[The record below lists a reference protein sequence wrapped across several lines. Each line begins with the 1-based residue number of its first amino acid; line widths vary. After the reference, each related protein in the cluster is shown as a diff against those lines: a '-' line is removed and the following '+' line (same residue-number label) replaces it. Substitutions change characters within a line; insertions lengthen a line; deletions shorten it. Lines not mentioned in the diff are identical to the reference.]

1 MRKIITLIIMLA
13 PVLSLWGQ
21 GNPYDS
27 QFSSEELKSDTTV
40 ASNPS
45 QLLIKIDAIR
55 HKIDSL
61 KALNVQVLEQCLD
74 CTGISQED
82 KNNAAEILENTFNN
96 LDSVLAVRDKMVKL
110 NQNKYKYLIFEA
122 DTLTKGFI
130 NNYRKKISGS
140 NGEVL
145 IQSAR
150 FLKIATNYSQLFE
163 KFKEK
168 ANKKISEENA
178 NNEEESTV
186 ENINNGIPYWS
197 TGWII
202 LAIVIALISLG
213 LNIFTLFKIEK
224 KARDIK
230 DNRLQIEEL
239 ERTLTHKIKE
249 IQGSSVQGLSY
260 QSKPNKYA
268 PTHGLY
274 TGIQQSK
281 KGRTGVPP
289 IIKEN
294 PNVEKGNIKP
304 TETQHSGNKPVV
316 HKQPEVTCLYA
327 TIKAQSPYAEFF
339 KVTRENAGDK
349 IFMLIQDK
357 PDADTAEFT
366 ISDKMTP
373 DFMKSVILDRDT
385 YLPALF
391 CEKAIVSANPTKI
404 IVEIPGKAKK
414 VDGKWMVQDRMTLRL
429 V

>member
-1 MRKIITLIIMLA
+1 MLA
-13 PVLSLWGQ
+13 PVLSLWGE
-21 GNPYDS
+21 GASFNYDDVKK
-27 QFSSEELKSDTTV
+27 QLEELRSHQSEVVSQTKNARGITEQDKAKADAVLTSTF
-40 ASNPS
+40 
-45 QLLIKIDAIR
+45 QLLDTVLTMSEKIEKDIELKTEIQSDIVNFIDEYRRAIS
-55 HKIDSL
+55 HP
-61 KALNVQVLEQCLD
+61 
-74 CTGISQED
+74 TMP
-82 KNNAAEILENTFNN
+82 
-96 LDSVLAVRDKMVKL
+96 AVI
-110 NQNKYKYLIFEA
+110 NIGTN
-122 DTLTKGFI
+122 GFI
-130 NNYRKKISGS
+130 IVAEKY
-140 NGEVL
+140 
-145 IQSAR
+145 SAE
-150 FLKIATNYSQLFE
+150 F
-163 KFKEK
+163 
-168 ANKKISEENA
+168 NKKKKEAEKYVS
-178 NNEEESTV
+178 
-186 ENINNGIPYWS
+186 NNGNIQKDANSKDS
-197 TGWII
+197 TKNGDLEAEDYALQNDNDKYVLNWWIV

-213 LNIFTLFKIEK
+213 LNILTLIKIEK
-224 KARDIK
+224 KARAIK